1 MPKALSNLISTLGEK
16 AVINNMLSDVSHNR
30 YTLTIEALGSAISVL
45 EVSSD
50 EALNQPWHYR
60 ISFTSS

>member
-1 MPKALSNLISTLGEK
+1 MEKGIATLITQYGKGVSNGLNGAISL
-16 AVINNMLSDVSHNR
+16 NR